1 MVPEL
6 TVPLYSEQL
15 RAERRRWKRQFLA
28 SSLVLLIVLSCAG
41 GSGLLDAPRLAQGIP
56 SILKLTREML
66 PPDFDHAADWVKPLL
81 QTLVMSVAGTALAIA
96 LSLPLGCLAARN
108 VSPNRIVYW
117 LARGL
122 LNALRGVPELILGIF
137 FVAAVGFGVLPGV
150 LALGL
155 HSAGMIG
162 KFFAESM
169 EHVDPGPVEAV
180 RSTGAT
186 PLQVVFHGIL
196 PQILPQMADVSI
208 YRWELNFRSSTVIG
222 LVGAGGIGFELIAS
236 LRILQYREVGAIL
249 IVVFV
254 MVCLIDGIS
263 STLRRRF
270 K

>member
-1 MVPEL
+1 MSQESAI
-6 TVPLYSEQL
+6 PLYAEQL
-15 RAERRRWKRQFLA
+15 REETSRWRKSFLA
-28 SSLVLLIVLSCAG
+28 TTVVLVVVLACSG
-41 GSGLLDAPRLAQGIP
+41 GSGLLDAKRLIEGVPSIARLAG
-56 SILKLTREML
+56 EML
-66 PPDFDHAADWVKPLL
+66 PPDFRHAADWVKPLL
-81 QTLVMSVAGTALAIA
+81 QTLIMSVAGTALALF

-108 VSPNRIVYW
+108 VAPNRAVYW
-117 LARGL
+117 CARGV
-122 LNALRGVPELILGIF
+122 LNALRGIPELILGIF

-162 KFFAESM
+162 KFFAEAM
-169 EHVDPGPVEAV
+169 EHVDPGPLEAV

-236 LRILQYREVGAIL
+236 LRLMQYREVGAIL
-249 IVVFV
+249 LVVFV
-254 MVCLIDGIS
+254 MVCLIDGLS
-263 STLRRRF
+263 GTLRRRF

>member
-1 MVPEL
+1 MFPEL
-6 TVPLYSEQL
+6 TIPPYTGQL
-15 RAERRRWKRQFLA
+15 REEKRRWRRQFLV
-28 SSLVLLIVLSCAG
+28 SVLILLIVLSCAG
-41 GSGLLDAPRLAQGIP
+41 GTGILDGGRLLQGIP
-56 SILKLTREML
+56 SIAKLAREML
-66 PPDFDHAADWVKPLL
+66 PPDFHNAADWLRPLA
-81 QTLVMSVAGTALAIA
+81 QTLIMSVAGTALALA

-108 VSPNRIVYW
+108 VAPNRAVYW
-117 LARGL
+117 CARGI
-122 LNALRGVPELILGIF
+122 LNALRGIPELILGIF

-155 HSAGMIG
+155 HSAGMVG
-162 KFFAESM
+162 KFFAEAM

-180 RSTGAT
+180 RSTGAS

-236 LRILQYREVGAIL
+236 LRLMQYQEVGAIL
-249 IVVFV
+249 IVVFAL
-254 MVCLIDGIS
+254 VCLIDGMS
-263 STLRRRF
+263 GALRRRF

>member
-1 MVPEL
+1 VQIDEL
-6 TVPLYSEQL
+6 VGREKARWRRQL
-15 RAERRRWKRQFLA
+15 AG
-28 SSLVLLIVLSCAG
+28 SLVVAGIVVACAAA
-41 GSGLLDAPRLAQGIP
+41 SGLLDGSRLVQGLPSIARLAGEI
-56 SILKLTREML
+56 L
-66 PPDFDHAADWVKPLL
+66 PPDFRNARDWIKPLG
-81 QTLVMSVAGTALAIA
+81 QTLVMSVAGTALAIL
-96 LSLPLGCLAARN
+96 LSLPLGCLAARS
-108 VSPNRIVYW
+108 VTPSRAAYW
-117 LARGL
+117 IARGL

-155 HSAGMIG
+155 HSAGMVG
-162 KFFAESM
+162 KFFAEAM

-186 PLQVVFHGIL
+186 PLQVIVHGIL

-236 LRILQYREVGAIL
+236 LRLMQYREVGAIL
-249 IVVFV
+249 LIVLV
-254 MVCLIDGIS
+254 MVCLIDGLS
-263 STLRRRF
+263 GLLRRRF

>member
-1 MVPEL
+1 MIRETVLPHYSQEL
-6 TVPLYSEQL
+6 RLETQ
-15 RAERRRWKRQFLA
+15 RWRMQFLA
-28 SSLVLLIVLSCAG
+28 SAGVLLVVLACAAG
-41 GSGLLDAPRLAQGIP
+41 TGLLDGPRLFQGIP
-56 SILKLTREML
+56 SIAKLAGEMM
-66 PPDFDHAADWVKPLL
+66 PPDFRNAGDWVKPLL
-81 QTLVMSVAGTALAIA
+81 QTLIMSIAGTSLALF

-108 VSPNRIVYW
+108 VAPNRVVYW
-117 LARGL
+117 CARGI

-155 HSAGMIG
+155 HSAGMVG

-180 RSTGAT
+180 RSTGAS

-236 LRILQYREVGAIL
+236 LRIMQYREVGAIL
-249 IVVFV
+249 IVVLS
-254 MVCLIDGIS
+254 MVCLIDALS